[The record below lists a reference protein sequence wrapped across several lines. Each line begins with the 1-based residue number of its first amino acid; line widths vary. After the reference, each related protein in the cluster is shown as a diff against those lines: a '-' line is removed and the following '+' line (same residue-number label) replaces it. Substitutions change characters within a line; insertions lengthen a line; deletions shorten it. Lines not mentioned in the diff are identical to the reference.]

1 MAIVVGSAALFGM
14 LGPLSRFA
22 YDAGHGAAGVRR
34 PGARSSGCSGT
45 AVFVA
50 WRARRGDI
58 SLTRWATLPARARRT
73 LLLAATMGFTLNLA
87 MFIAFDRITV
97 ALALLGFYTYP
108 AIVAVANTVLGRDRL
123 DRRRVVALVLAL
135 AGMVAVVA
143 SQLDPAA
150 GIRFDALG
158 FGLALGAALSQT
170 VFIVIS
176 RDGYPTVP
184 TEQAMAV
191 ILGSR
196 SSARRLVSIVSG
208 HAAAL
213 VEPVRSPSLLP
224 LLLFTGIFAAAIP
237 SIGFLTGIRAIGG
250 TRAGI
255 LMLFEPV
262 VGVALAAWLL
272 GESLV
277 PLQVVGALAI
287 LAAAVILQRGAG
299 DRGRQR
305 TPMRWPT
312 MAVRSWSRAGPD
324 VAERIRILLVDDHA
338 MVRRGMRDFLALHD
352 DLEVVGEAADG
363 AEALAA
369 VEALHPDV
377 VSWTC

>member
-1 MAIVVGSAALFGM
+1 MPPPTATRTSADASSMPLRTVSPATGMAIVVGSAALFGM

-22 YDAGHGAAGVRR
+22 YDAGMEPPAFVTWRALVGLL
-34 PGARSSGCSGT
+34 GT
-45 AVFVA
+45 AAFVA

-58 SLTRWATLPARARRT
+58 SLARWATLPGGARRM

-108 AIVAVANTVLGRDRL
+108 AMVAVANTVLGRDRL

-143 SQLDPAA
+143 SQLDPSA

-170 VFIVIS
+170 VFMVTS

-184 TEQAMAV
+184 TEQVMAV
-191 ILGSR
+191 ILGFTVVG
-196 SSARRLVSIVSG
+196 AALVSLVSG

-213 VEPVRSPSLLP
+213 VEPIRTPSILP
-224 LLLFTGIFAAAIP
+224 LLFFTGIFAAAIP

-277 PLQVVGALAI
+277 PLQAVGALAI
-287 LAAAVILQRGAG
+287 LAAAVILQRGSG
-299 DRGRQR
+299 G
-305 TPMRWPT
+305 
-312 MAVRSWSRAGPD
+312 
-324 VAERIRILLVDDHA
+324 VAATYD
-338 MVRRGMRDFLALHD
+338 
-352 DLEVVGEAADG
+352 AD
-363 AEALAA
+363 ALADDGRP
-369 VEALHPDV
+369 LV
-377 VSWTC
+377 VPGGP